1 MIELHSHRL
10 PPDPLIRVVFIFIQ
24 IQLHPDPA
32 ESAEGRKLLKS

>member
-10 PPDPLIRVVFIFIQ
+10 PADPLIRVVSSFIP

-32 ESAEGRKLLKS
+32 ESAEGRRFLKN